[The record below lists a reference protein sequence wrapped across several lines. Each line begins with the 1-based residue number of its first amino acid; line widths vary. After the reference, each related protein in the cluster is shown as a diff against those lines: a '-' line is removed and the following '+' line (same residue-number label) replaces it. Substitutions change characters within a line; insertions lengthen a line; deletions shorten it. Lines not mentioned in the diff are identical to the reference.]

1 MNSVIMRKKVVNLD
15 NINKIKGFFLI
26 LIITFLGIF
35 ILRLT
40 KNNDSLIDK
49 ETQPILV
56 KTNTINLITL
66 EPEYSFYGN
75 VIGLNQIDIVS
86 KPSGNIIKVSEK
98 VFSSNEF
105 KKGEI
110 IFEIDSF
117 KFSQELNEKVT
128 RLKNLN
134 NELKSARLV
143 YKETE
148 TQFEINQ
155 KDFERKQKL
164 YGDIITKKDL
174 ESAELNLSLSRS
186 KLLTETSKIKS
197 LEASIDI
204 AQTQIKS
211 VKRSLKDTKYKA
223 PFDGKVYNSIIEIG
237 TELTPGKII
246 GSFINT
252 KDLNVEFFVGENA
265 YTRLGETLNKNID
278 VIWKKSNFKNNY
290 NGKVFY
296 VDSAINQDRSGLNM
310 KAKLENIEGDDPIRP
325 GVFVEVN
332 IKGKAVEN
340 AYLISE
346 EAIYENKYVLILQK
360 NIPIKR
366 KVNIK
371 GFIKDKVI
379 VTGDISENE
388 NIILTRLNNIN
399 VKKKLVSIK

>member
-86 KPSGNIIKVSEK
+86 KLSGNIIKVSEK

>member
-1 MNSVIMRKKVVNLD
+1 MNNVIMRKKVVNLD

-26 LIITFLGIF
+26 FIITFLGIL

-86 KPSGNIIKVSEK
+86 KLSGNIIKVSEK

-186 KLLTETSKIKS
+186 KVLTETSKIKS

-211 VKRSLKDTKYKA
+211 VKRNLKDTKYKA

-310 KAKLENIEGDDPIRP
+310 KAKLENIEGNDPIRP

>member
-26 LIITFLGIF
+26 LIMTFLGIF

-86 KPSGNIIKVSEK
+86 KLSGNIIKVSEK